1 MAISALNVEGY
12 RSIRGIEL
20 KLRPINVLV
29 GPNGVGKTNL
39 YRSMF
44 LLAAAA
50 GGQLARTIVEE
61 GGMPSVLWAG
71 PRKKGAVRMLLGVI
85 LEQLTYELSG
95 GLPTPPG
102 FATQDEPSMFM
113 LDPEVKEER
122 VWFSEGGPKI
132 TLLERNSGSV
142 WARDTEG

>member
-1 MAISALNVEGY
+1 PNHRLAVFVSFVSSWLAAAAFRMAISALNVEGY
-12 RSIRGIEL
+12 RSIRKVEL

-50 GGQLARTIVEE
+50 GGQFARTIVEE

-71 PRKKGAVRMLLGVI
+71 ARKKGVVRMILGVT
-85 LEQLTYELSG
+85 LEQLTYELSC
-95 GLPTPPG
+95 GLTTP
-102 FATQDEPSMFM
+102 
-113 LDPEVKEER
+113 
-122 VWFSEGGPKI
+122 
-132 TLLERNSGSV
+132 
-142 WARDTEG
+142 